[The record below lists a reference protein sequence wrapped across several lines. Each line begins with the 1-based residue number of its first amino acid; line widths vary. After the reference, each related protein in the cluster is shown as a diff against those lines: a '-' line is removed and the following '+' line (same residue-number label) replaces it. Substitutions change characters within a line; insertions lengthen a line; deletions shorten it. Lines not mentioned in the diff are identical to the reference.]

1 MRQLVL
7 LEQVPSEREPPS
19 APEPLGHD
27 LASSAVDGQGLL
39 TADMEDA
46 GQGKFLEA
54 EIHKSSCEFVS
65 FWGNA
70 GLDHGT
76 GAGLGHETVIGV
88 TGHGL
93 VPVTGTVVATVRG
106 PSPKIGGKDQ
116 SLETASATEAAKTR
130 KRLRMKRMRMVTPL
144 PGMGAL

>member
-19 APEPLGHD
+19 APEPLGRD

-39 TADMEDA
+39 TADMEGA
-46 GQGKFLEA
+46 GQ
-54 EIHKSSCEFVS
+54 
-65 FWGNA
+65 

-88 TGHGL
+88 AGHGL